1 MSRRRCFGRDEAGS
15 VLPLMALAIVVLGG
29 AVLLIGRLGVAT
41 TDRAGARAAADAA
54 ALAGAAEGEGP
65 ARELAAAN
73 GAQVRHFE
81 AQGTDAVVEVELGT
95 ARAVARAR
103 RSHGAVGGVDR
114 GALDDERLAPAMRA
128 ALGRAGQL
136 LLHDFPI
143 TDVHPPGLAVEVP
156 AGVADRLA
164 GVAPSAGLCRPE
176 PDARPTLFEVCPAGD
191 GGP

>member
-1 MSRRRCFGRDEAGS
+1 MFARTGGRGERGS

-29 AVLLIGRLGVAT
+29 AVVLVGRLGVAA
-41 TDRAGARAAADAA
+41 TDRAGARSAADAA

-65 ARELAAAN
+65 ARELAGAN
-73 GAQVRHFE
+73 GARVKSFE
-81 AQGTDAVVEVELGT
+81 AEGTDALVEVELGT

-103 RSHGAVGGVDR
+103 RSHGPVGGLDR

-136 LLHDFPI
+136 LLHDFPV

-156 AGVADRLA
+156 AAVADRLA
-164 GVAPSAGLCRPE
+164 GVAPAAGLCRPDPE
-176 PDARPTLFEVCPAGD
+176 ARPTLFEVCQPGED
-191 GGP
+191 GP

>member
-1 MSRRRCFGRDEAGS
+1 
-15 VLPLMALAIVVLGG
+15 MAVAIVVLGG
-29 AVLLIGRLGVAT
+29 AVLLVGRLGVAA

-65 ARELAAAN
+65 ARELAAVN
-73 GAQVRHFE
+73 GAAVKSFQAE
-81 AQGTDAVVEVELGT
+81 GTDARVEVELGT

-103 RSHGAVGGVDR
+103 RSHGALDGLDR

-136 LLHDFPI
+136 LLDEFPI
-143 TDVHPPGLAVEVP
+143 TDVHPSGLAVDVP
-156 AGVADRLA
+156 AAVADRLA
-164 GVAPSAGLCRPE
+164 GVAPSAGLCRPD
-176 PDARPTLFEVCPAGD
+176 PDRRPTRFEVCQVGD